1 MQGFSAFHC
10 LQGTGL
16 LTSQTRCKSPSCL
29 GCCVFLIIFHALV
42 LLRKGRSKKLIHTST
57 EVSRKRDSGCCDRQ
71 NDKLRSGY
79 AGGWFSENHCGFI
92 KCFYK
97 ISGVEGKRTGGR
109 FWWASSQLVPLRGGI
124 HWCHLPDRASASRP
138 TSRHF
143 THTK

>member
-71 NDKLRSGY
+71 NDKLRSGKVVTVVGDLVKLT
-79 AGGWFSENHCGFI
+79 A
-92 KCFYK
+92 
-97 ISGVEGKRTGGR
+97 
-109 FWWASSQLVPLRGGI
+109 ASLSVSMR
-124 HWCHLPDRASASRP
+124 
-138 TSRHF
+138 
-143 THTK
+143 